1 MKPTAEQ
8 RRQASENG
16 ISYETL
22 LRRLAEGWPMKQAI
36 SIPVNAH
43 RTLTDEEIKRA
54 AENGISYIT
63 LHSRVSKY
71 GWEIERAVTTP
82 IIPRSERAKMQKSK
96 IPQHLKEKAFKNG
109 IPHSVL
115 YHRLFVHGWDQKR
128 AVTQPLGKKPLLTEE
143 QNRKRIENGIS
154 IKTVHS
160 RIYRYGWNADKAVT
174 VIPTPRRRYS
184 EKERALMVS
193 NGITPQHLSERINKL
208 GWSLEKAL
216 STPVRN
222 KKTS

>member
-8 RRQASENG
+8 RRKALENG

-22 LRRLAEGWPMKQAI
+22 LRRLAEGWPIKQAI

-43 RTLTDEEIKRA
+43 RTLTDEEIKQA
-54 AENGISYIT
+54 AENGISYAT
-63 LHSRVSKY
+63 LHARVSKY
-71 GWEIERAVTTP
+71 GWDVERAVTTP
-82 IIPRSERAKMQKSK
+82 IIPRSERAKMQQSK
-96 IPQHLKEKAFKNG
+96 IPQHLKEKAFKNN

-115 YHRLFVHGWDQKR
+115 YHRLFVHGWDSKR
-128 AVTQPLGKKPLLTEE
+128 AVTEPVGRKQMLTDE
-143 QNRKRIENGIS
+143 QERKRIENGIS
-154 IKTVHS
+154 INTVSS

-174 VIPTPRRRYS
+174 VTPTPRRRYS
-184 EKERALMVS
+184 EEERALMS
-193 NGITPQHLSERINKL
+193 LNGVTPQRLFERVNKL